1 MKPLFRPSR
10 IDFNHQTASTGF
22 LNFGAMNWNLRIICG
37 LILAFWMP
45 QFAQSQKTTPCSFTG
60 IVLDSS
66 NATPVGYA
74 SVSVLRAEGDSLVSG
89 GLTNEKGNFEIQN
102 LRPGRY
108 MLEVSFI
115 GFRKKRI
122 GPLLLDAQ
130 EPQKNLGRISL
141 SPTDYQ
147 LADVE
152 ITDRQDLMLNNI
164 DRKTYNVE
172 KSIVSEGGAA
182 TDILRTLPSVEVD
195 IDGNL
200 SLRGSGNVTVLIDG
214 KPSALTGAGRSAI
227 LQQIPASSIKSI
239 EVITNPSARYDPDGM
254 SGIINIITKKNKSAG
269 LNGNLTLGVGNNQKY
284 NSSLSLGYRTK
295 KFNAYGTYSFRLE
308 DRWGRGY
315 SDSDTPADTASPI
328 LIIDN
333 IGTRQSLDNMAR
345 LGIDFYLAERTTL
358 GLSGGWAGQQEDS
371 YDISFF
377 TEKNAAFV
385 PVGVYL
391 RPNTGIEAMANF
403 DGEINL
409 QQKFKQQRRS
419 LDLRLAYSQGLNTED
434 NLFRTHYFL
443 DPLSGSSIPDALQRN
458 IQSDGIGLG
467 TAQIDYVHPINDKN
481 QFDAGAKATSRDI
494 RNEFYSESLQNNSTE
509 LLPDTLLN
517 NDFLYQERIL
527 AAYGIWGHS
536 FSPKFASQVGLR
548 AEQAFT
554 RSELLTTQD
563 TFTNN
568 YFKIFPNAYLSYKA
582 TTSSEF
588 RLSYSRRI
596 NRPTTDQLN
605 PFTDF
610 SNPKRLRVGNP
621 ELLPE
626 TIDAFELSYS
636 KKFEKGSLSGTGYF
650 RYITN
655 GHTRYF
661 TPTSPTS
668 DSLIITFLNL
678 LDGQSY
684 GLELIAQLKPT
695 KWMDLMASA
704 NLFRTVTDASNL
716 EADLTVSNFGL
727 SSNLNA
733 TVYFSKNTNLQ
744 LTANYST
751 PRFGPQG
758 YFAALFSSDI
768 AFKQNILK
776 GKGSVNFRVSDV
788 FNTRRFLIITDTEL
802 VTGENRRKRES
813 RIAYLTFSYR
823 FGTGEATPK
832 RKRQEERSGGDFDF

>member
-1 MKPLFRPSR
+1 
-10 IDFNHQTASTGF
+10 
-22 LNFGAMNWNLRIICG
+22 MNWKAKIIWG
-37 LILAFWMP
+37 LILACGMP
-45 QFAQSQKTTPCSFTG
+45 LTPFAQKPAACPISGQ
-60 IVLDSS
+60 VLDSS
-66 NATPVGYA
+66 NATPMAYA
-74 SVSVLRAEGDSLVSG
+74 SLSVLQSAGDSLVGG
-89 GLTNEKGNFEIQN
+89 GLTNEKGSFEIPN
-102 LRPGRY
+102 LLPGSY
-108 MLEVSFI
+108 FVEISFI

-122 GPLLLDAQ
+122 GPIVLTLQA
-130 EPQKNLGRISL
+130 PQKNLGRISL
-141 SPTDYQ
+141 APTDYQ
-147 LADVE
+147 LADVQ

-172 KSIVSEGGAA
+172 KSLVSEGGAA

-227 LQQIPASSIKSI
+227 LAQIPASSIKSV

-269 LNGNLTLGVGNNQKY
+269 LNGNLTLGVGTHQKY

-315 SDSDTPADTASPI
+315 SNSDTPADTASPI
-328 LIIDN
+328 LLIDN
-333 IGTRQSLDNMAR
+333 IGNRQTLDNMAR
-345 LGIDFYLAERTTL
+345 LGIDFYLSERTTL
-358 GLSGGWAGQQEDS
+358 GLAGGWAGQAEDAF
-371 YDISFF
+371 DISFF
-377 TEKNAAFV
+377 QEQNSNEN
-385 PVGVYL
+385 PVSAYL
-391 RPNTGIEAMANF
+391 RPNTGIESMSNF

-419 LDLRLAYSQGLNTED
+419 LDARLAYSKGLNIED
-434 NLFRTHYFL
+434 NRFRTQYIL
-443 DPLSGSSIPDALQRN
+443 DPFSTTPSPEDVQRN
-458 IQSDGIGLG
+458 LQTDGIALG
-467 TAQIDYVHPINDKN
+467 TAQIDYIHPINDKN
-481 QFDAGAKATSRDI
+481 QVDAGAKATSRDI
-494 RNEFYSESLQNNSTE
+494 GNEFYSESLNHSLEQIF
-509 LLPDTLLN
+509 PDTFLN
-517 NDFLYQERIL
+517 NNFLYKERIF

-548 AEQAFT
+548 AEQALT
-554 RSELLTTQD
+554 RSELVTTQD

-568 YFKIFPNAYLSYKA
+568 YFKLFPNAYLSYKPK
-582 TTSSEF
+582 TGSEF

-668 DSLIITFLNL
+668 DSVIITFVNL

-684 GLELIAQLKPT
+684 GLEVIAQLKPA
-695 KWMDLMASA
+695 KWMDLMTSA
-704 NLFRTVTDASNL
+704 NFFRTVTDASNL
-716 EADLTVSNFGL
+716 EADLTVSNVGL
-727 SSNLNA
+727 TSNLNA

-744 LTANYST
+744 VTANYSS
-751 PRFGPQG
+751 PRVGPQG
-758 YFAALFSSDI
+758 VFAAGFASDV
-768 AFKQNILK
+768 AVKQNILK
-776 GKGSVNFRVSDV
+776 GKGSINLRVSDI
-788 FNTRRFLIITDTEL
+788 FNTRRFLIFSDTEL
-802 VTGENRRKRES
+802 ITGENRRKRES
-813 RIAYLTFSYR
+813 RIAYFTFSYR
-823 FGTGEATPK
+823 FGSGDATPK
-832 RKRQEERSGGDFDF
+832 RKRQEERQGGEFDF

>member
-1 MKPLFRPSR
+1 MKWKVKVIL
-10 IDFNHQTASTGF
+10 
-22 LNFGAMNWNLRIICG
+22 G
-37 LILAFWMP
+37 LILTIWL
-45 QFAQSQKTTPCSFTG
+45 AQIGVAQRQATCTLTG
-60 IVLDSS
+60 QVLDSS
-66 NATPVGYA
+66 NATPMAYA
-74 SVSVLRAEGDSLVSG
+74 SLSILKSVGDSLAGG
-89 GLTNEKGNFEIQN
+89 GLTNEKGSFEIPN
-102 LRPGRY
+102 LNPGSY
-108 MLEVSFI
+108 YVEISFI

-122 GPLLLDAQ
+122 GPIALTA
-130 EPQKNLGRISL
+130 ESPQKNLGRISIA
-141 SPTDYQ
+141 PTDYQ
-147 LADVE
+147 LADVQ

-172 KSIVSEGGAA
+172 KSLVSEGGAA

-227 LQQIPASSIKSI
+227 LQQIPANSIKSV

-269 LNGNLTLGVGNNQKY
+269 LNGNLTLGVGTHQKY

-315 SDSDTPADTASPI
+315 SNSDTPADTASPI
-328 LIIDN
+328 LLIDN
-333 IGTRQSLDNMAR
+333 IGNRKTLDNMAR
-345 LGIDFYLAERTTL
+345 LGIDFYLGERTTL
-358 GLSGGWAGQQEDS
+358 GLAGGWAGQAEDAF
-371 YDISFF
+371 DISFF
-377 TEKNAAFV
+377 QEQNSTEN
-385 PVGVYL
+385 PVSAYL
-391 RPNTGIEAMANF
+391 RPNTGIESMSNF

-409 QQKFKQQRRS
+409 QQKFKQPRRS
-419 LDLRLAYSQGLNTED
+419 LDARLAYSQGLNVED
-434 NLFRTHYFL
+434 NRFRTQYIL
-443 DPLSGSSIPDALQRN
+443 DPYSNTPPADDVQRN
-458 IQSDGIGLG
+458 LQTDGIGLG
-467 TAQIDYVHPINDKN
+467 TAQIDYIHPINDKN
-481 QFDAGAKATSRDI
+481 QVDAGAKATSRDI
-494 RNEFYSESLQNNSTE
+494 SNEFYSESLNHILE
-509 LLPDTLLN
+509 HIYPDSLLN
-517 NDFLYQERIL
+517 NNFLYKERIF

-548 AEQAFT
+548 AEQALT
-554 RSELLTTQD
+554 RSELVTTQD

-568 YFKIFPNAYLSYKA
+568 YFKLFPNAYLSYKPK
-582 TTSSEF
+582 TGSEF

-668 DSLIITFLNL
+668 DSVIITFVNL

-684 GLELIAQLKPT
+684 GLEVIAQLKPA

-704 NLFRTVTDASNL
+704 NFFRTVTDASNL
-716 EADLTVSNFGL
+716 EADLTVSNVGL
-727 SSNLNA
+727 TSNLNA
-733 TVYFSKNTNLQ
+733 TVYFTKNTNLQ
-744 LTANYST
+744 VTANYST
-751 PRFGPQG
+751 PRVGPQG
-758 YFAALFSSDI
+758 VFAATFSSDV
-768 AFKQNILK
+768 AVKQNILK
-776 GKGSVNFRVSDV
+776 GKGSINLRVSDI
-788 FNTRRFLIITDTEL
+788 FNTRRFLIFTDTDL
-802 VTGENRRKRES
+802 ITGENRRKRES
-813 RIAYLTFSYR
+813 RIAYFTFSYR

-832 RKRQEERSGGDFDF
+832 RKRQEERSGGEFDF